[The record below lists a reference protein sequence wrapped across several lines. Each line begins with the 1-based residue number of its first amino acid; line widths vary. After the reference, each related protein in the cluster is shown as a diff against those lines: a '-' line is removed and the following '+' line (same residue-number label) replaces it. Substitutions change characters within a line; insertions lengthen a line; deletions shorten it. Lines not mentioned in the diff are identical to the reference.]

1 MSGPDAGIGEGTE
14 SKGLVRGIGQFSAVT
29 LNMSQMVGIGP
40 FITIPLIIAAMG
52 GPQAIAGWV
61 VGAVL
66 AICDGLVWAELGAAM
81 PTAGGSY
88 TYLREAFQ
96 YSSGRLMPFMFVWST
111 MLVTPLIMSTG
122 MIGIAD
128 YLGYFWHTSAALSH
142 WEAVGITIITVA
154 LLWRRIESIAALTR
168 VLWIGMIVTVALV
181 IVAAYTHFSPARAF
195 TYPHGAF
202 ALGHFFSGLGAALVL
217 AIYDYFGYYTV
228 AYMGDEVRRPG
239 RVIPFAIVVSIL
251 GVMVIDLGINIG
263 TIGVI
268 PWQQAERSTAIG
280 TDLLRHVWGGPG
292 ATAVTLLI
300 VWTAFAS
307 VYTGLLGASRLP
319 FNAARDGVFFRV
331 FARVHPRLRFPHV
344 ALLAMGI
351 ITAAACFFSLTTVIN
366 ALIAVAIWVQFIGQ
380 IVALTILRRRQPD
393 LVRPYRQWL
402 YPLPSIAALAGWIY
416 TFQASGWPAIRIMLG
431 WTLLGIVAFLIWARV
446 NRFWPFGDKRIVE
459 EFLQRESGVAA
470 CADELAPA
478 RQGARPRGADATG

>member
-1 MSGPDAGIGEGTE
+1 MATEQGKTHDGHSRSEPGATE
-14 SKGLVRGIGQFSAVT
+14 SKGLIRGLGQFSAVA

-52 GPQAIAGWV
+52 GPQAAAGWV
-61 VGAVL
+61 AGAVL

-96 YSSGRLMPFMFVWST
+96 YSSGRLMPFMFVWSA

-128 YLGYFWHTSAALSH
+128 YLGYFWHTSATLAH
-142 WEAVGITIITVA
+142 WESVGFTIFTVA
-154 LLWRRIESIAALTR
+154 LLWRRIESIGALTR
-168 VLWIGMIVTVALV
+168 VLWAGMIITVALV
-181 IVAAYTHFSPARAF
+181 IVAAYSHFSVHRAF

-202 ALGHFFSGLGAALVL
+202 KLGHFVTGLGAALVL

-228 AYMGDEVRRPG
+228 AYMGDEIRRPG
-239 RVIPFAIVVSIL
+239 RVIPRAIVISIL
-251 GVMVIDLGINIG
+251 AVMVIDLALNIG

-268 PWQQAERSTAIG
+268 PWQHAEHSSRIG
-280 TDLLRHVWGGPG
+280 TELLRHVWGAPG
-292 ATAVTLLI
+292 ATIVTILI

-307 VYTGLLGASRLP
+307 VYTGLLAASRLP

-331 FARVHPRLRFPHV
+331 FARLHPRLRFPHI
-344 ALLAMGI
+344 ALLAMGA
-351 ITAAACFFSLTTVIN
+351 ITAAASFFPLTTVIS

-380 IVALTILRRRQPD
+380 IVALTILRRKQPN
-393 LVRPYRQWL
+393 LLRPYRQWL
-402 YPLPSIAALAGWIY
+402 YPVPSVLALAGWIY

-431 WTLLGIVAFLIWARV
+431 WTLLGVIAYLIWARV
-446 NRFWPFGDKRIVE
+446 NHLWPFGPKQIFE
-459 EFLQRESGVAA
+459 EFLEAQDV
-470 CADELAPA
+470 
-478 RQGARPRGADATG
+478 